1 MKRKIL
7 IGRMFYGALTDE
19 VAIFDEA
26 QRLGTITTKD
36 ELRKLNGQKGIATA
50 TAVLYQYLLKK
61 HKTFI
66 SQIDGINVSDVLPQ
80 IKTPIKLLVVPGMF
94 YSEHSEIGADGAL
107 ISSIGAKYGLTSEL
121 VHLKSRGSVTE
132 NIRTLEDVVRSE
144 THERVWIVSF
154 SKGSTETRLCLERL
168 NAGKFPSNIKGWVSI
183 SGMTKGTPH
192 ADNKLRSF
200 WSRVLWLLTKLVLSV
215 DPKVTGEIA
224 VGNKSLLQPLGLP
237 AKLPIIHVVG
247 VPLPSHVHTPLYKR
261 YMQLEAL
268 GPNDGIILLEE
279 FLELPGH
286 VYPIWGA
293 DHFLRSTK
301 MSELIHRLC
310 IFIRMC

>member
-1 MKRKIL
+1 MKRRVR

-19 VAIFDEA
+19 VAILDEA
-26 QRLGTITTKD
+26 QRLGAIATKD
-36 ELRKLNGQKGIATA
+36 ELRRLHRQNGVATA

-61 HKTFI
+61 HKSFI
-66 SQIDGINVSDVLPQ
+66 SLIDGINIGDILPQ
-80 IKTPIKLLVVPGMF
+80 IKAPIKLLIVPGMF
-94 YSEHSEIGADGAL
+94 YGEHSEIGADGTL
-107 ISSIGAKYGLTSEL
+107 ISSIGAKYGLMSEL

-132 NIRTLEDVVRSE
+132 NVRILEDAIRSE
-144 THERVWIVSF
+144 HHERVWIVSF

-168 NAGKFPSNIKGWVSI
+168 NTQKFPSNIRGWISI

-192 ADNKLRSF
+192 ADIKLHSF
-200 WSRVLWLLTKLVLSV
+200 QSRMIWLLTKLVLSV
-215 DPKVTGEIA
+215 DPKVTREIA
-224 VGNKSLLQPLGLP
+224 VGNKLLLLPLRLP
-237 AKLPIIHVVG
+237 GSLPIIHVVG

-268 GPNDGIILLEE
+268 GPNDGIVLLEE

-310 IFIRMC
+310 VFIRMS